1 MMIHTRSVS
10 PGYFGTLGISLI
22 KGRDFSDRDK
32 SGAPAAAIINNE
44 LTRIY
49 FPDEDP
55 IGKRSRSIDGGS
67 WMSIVGS
74 STT

>member
-32 SGAPAAAIINNE
+32 SGAPA
-44 LTRIY
+44 LR
-49 FPDEDP
+49 
-55 IGKRSRSIDGGS
+55 
-67 WMSIVGS
+67 S
-74 STT
+74 ST